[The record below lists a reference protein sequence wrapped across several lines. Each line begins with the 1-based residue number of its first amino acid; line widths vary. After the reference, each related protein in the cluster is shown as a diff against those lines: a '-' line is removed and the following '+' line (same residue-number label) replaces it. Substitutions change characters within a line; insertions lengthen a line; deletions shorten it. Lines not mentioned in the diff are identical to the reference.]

1 MKTWVKLYTE
11 VNEDP
16 KIGSLTW
23 AQRGIWSALLALAGR
38 LDYRD
43 ENDKETGLLDTPQNT
58 AWHLRCPA
66 EEFGDALKAF
76 QERGMIDEREGLL
89 YITNYAKRQARP
101 PSASREAVAK
111 RVKRHREAKPD
122 QRNEE
127 TDERNESVT
136 PLQNNV
142 TPLETDTELDTEL
155 DTEQRQNRTDNAP
168 SAGAGAPTSPPDIPP
183 PRKSSPRDPKSKLTS
198 GQREFLALFGAKR
211 FKTNAARDTILRLE
225 QEFGTGKL
233 LAAAEWA
240 AKKQMT
246 VGNAVVSIEKA
257 LPNWNNNNG
266 RNKHKQNR
274 PNTARPETPRAE
286 DIQAQAVRRALQ

>member
-16 KIGSLTW
+16 KIGGLTW

-43 ENDKETGLLDTPQNT
+43 ENDKETGCLDTPQNT
-58 AWHLRCPA
+58 GWHLRCPA
-66 EEFGDALKAF
+66 EEFNDALKAF

-89 YITNYAKRQARP
+89 YITNYAKRQGRP
-101 PSASREAVAK
+101 PSASREAVAE

-127 TDERNESVT
+127 PDERNENVT

-142 TPLETDTELDTEL
+142 TPLETETEL
-155 DTEQRQNRTDNAP
+155 DTEQIQNRTDNAP
-168 SAGAGAPTSPPDIPP
+168 SAGADAPTSPPATPP
-183 PRKSSPRDPKSKLTS
+183 PEKSPPQKPKSKLTT
-198 GQREFLALFGAKR
+198 GQRKFLALFGAKR

-225 QEFGTGKL
+225 QEFGTEKL
-233 LAAAEWA
+233 LDAAGWA

-246 VGNAVVSIEKA
+246 VGSAVVSVEKA
-257 LPNWNNNNG
+257 LPNWNNSNG
-266 RNKHKQNR
+266 HNKRKQNR
-274 PNTARPETPRAE
+274 SSAARPETPRAE
-286 DIQAQAVRRALQ
+286 DIQAQAVKRALQ